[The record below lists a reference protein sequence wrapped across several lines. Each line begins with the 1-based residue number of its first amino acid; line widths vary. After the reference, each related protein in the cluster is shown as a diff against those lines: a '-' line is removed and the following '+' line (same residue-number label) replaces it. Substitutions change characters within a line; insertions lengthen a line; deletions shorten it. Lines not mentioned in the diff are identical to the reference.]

1 MREQKYGQQSVDVVF
16 LVIVE
21 IYLLR
26 IGCFRFNV
34 SNFGERDIS
43 SRSPVLDKSSYSRFV
58 SMTVAISFLH
68 LCWIFTGVSV
78 AIVFRL

>member
-16 LVIVE
+16 LVIAE
-21 IYLLR
+21 IYLVR
-26 IGCFRFNV
+26 IDCFRFNV

-58 SMTVAISFLH
+58 SMTVAVSFLH
-68 LCWIFTGVSV
+68 LYWILQGS
-78 AIVFRL
+78 I